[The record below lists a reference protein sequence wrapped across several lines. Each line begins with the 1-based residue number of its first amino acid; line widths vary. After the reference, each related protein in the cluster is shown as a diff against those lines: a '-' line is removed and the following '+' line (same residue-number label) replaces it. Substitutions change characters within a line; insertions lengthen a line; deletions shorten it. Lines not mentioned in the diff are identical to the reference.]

1 MSMDKNSQGM
11 DFNQPADVRDIS
23 SIQDEDTGK
32 TKKYFFIVIIVIVM
46 GIIGFVVFNSLS
58 SDESENQNSS
68 NMEFLDDENDQF
80 FMDSPADAIDEANNN
95 NDVDNL
101 QEDTAFSKETLLEE
115 KDSEV
120 EISSASSIS
129 PVSSTTI
136 AEKREPQSESLMS
149 KENETPVVKT
159 IAPEKIENIPNQMTD
174 DRERHYYIQVGTF
187 LKYHPNKKFLQS
199 IKDNGLNY
207 QLDVY
212 HNSNNKE
219 ITRVLVG
226 PFENKS
232 DANEALLIV
241 HEKIAKDGYLLKTRL
256 H

>member
-1 MSMDKNSQGM
+1 MSMDKDSQGM

-32 TKKYFFIVIIVIVM
+32 TKKYFFVVIIVIVM
-46 GIIGFVVFNSLS
+46 GIISFVVFNSLN
-58 SDESENQNSS
+58 SDESENSNSL

-115 KDSEV
+115 QNSEV
-120 EISSASSIS
+120 EVSSSIS
-129 PVSSTTI
+129 PISSTTI
-136 AEKREPQSESLMS
+136 EEKREAKSEALIS

-187 LKYHPNKKFLQS
+187 LM
-199 IKDNGLNY
+199 
-207 QLDVY
+207 
-212 HNSNNKE
+212 
-219 ITRVLVG
+219 
-226 PFENKS
+226 
-232 DANEALLIV
+232 
-241 HEKIAKDGYLLKTRL
+241 
-256 H
+256 